1 MPRKFLNRFPLL
13 KTIWRELFYRP
24 AWYSD
29 GEDDFERLFKWS
41 DDPWNFQQSRYERER
56 LQFLLQIVQQ
66 YPHASILE
74 IGCAEGLFTSE
85 LSKISKEVV
94 AIDVSPTALV
104 RSKQRCPDVTFLHT
118 SLENFSSDRKYDMVI
133 CSETLYYISDVAGAI
148 DKLSSLGDY
157 CLVSY
162 IHRESKNL
170 DSYFIQ
176 MPLTQYTIFEKPYWF
191 WKRSMKVAV
200 WKNNGSGFNER
211 GTST

>member
-1 MPRKFLNRFPLL
+1 MSDNIFNRLPLL
-13 KTIWRELFYRP
+13 KTIWREMFYRP
-24 AWYSD
+24 RWYRDSQ
-29 GEDDFERLFKWS
+29 DDLERLFQWS
-41 DDPWNFQQSRYERER
+41 EDPWNFENSRYERER

-66 YPHASILE
+66 YPHDTVLE
-74 IGCAEGLFTSE
+74 VGCAEGLFTSE

-118 SLENFSSDRKYDMVI
+118 SLENFSSDRKYDLVI

-148 DKLSSLGDY
+148 EKLSSLGNY

-162 IHRESKNL
+162 IHREAKNL
-170 DSYFIQ
+170 DSYFFQ
-176 MPLTQYTIFEKPYWF
+176 MPLAQYSRFEKGSWF

-200 WKNNGSGFNER
+200 WKNDGSGFKLKQD
-211 GTST
+211 